1 MNSLLLLI
9 IGVPLVEILIMIK
22 IGHQI
27 GGINTVILIFLTAVI
42 GLYIAKMQGLQTM
55 RMGFTN
61 IYNNKSPVYEL
72 ISGASIA
79 LAAILLIIPGFL
91 TDFIGF
97 ILLIPWTRKIL
108 LKIFFKNKIIN
119 TKQSKTTDILD
130 GEIVD
135 NKKEDDEL

>member
-108 LKIFFKNKIIN
+108 LKIFF
-119 TKQSKTTDILD
+119 
-130 GEIVD
+130 
-135 NKKEDDEL
+135 